1 MKQTFKQI
9 NDRAMALPYNDLNNR
24 IQTMCREAAENEATI
39 GGDALAHLESSLCF
53 SDDMAVCQW
62 FAENDVAW

>member
-24 IQTMCREAAENEATI
+24 IQTMCREAA
-39 GGDALAHLESSLCF
+39 
-53 SDDMAVCQW
+53 
-62 FAENDVAW
+62 